1 MTSYVFVRSGYGNSF
16 KPFLPAYWYVKN
28 LDERICE
35 DHTRNQLLLECP
47 LTLRRCILSDG
58 HSLFALRSAATY
70 EGDWRPSWG

>member
-35 DHTRNQLLLECP
+35 DHTRNQLLLRMP
-47 LTLRRCILSDG
+47 S
-58 HSLFALRSAATY
+58 HFAKVYTV
-70 EGDWRPSWG
+70 GRP